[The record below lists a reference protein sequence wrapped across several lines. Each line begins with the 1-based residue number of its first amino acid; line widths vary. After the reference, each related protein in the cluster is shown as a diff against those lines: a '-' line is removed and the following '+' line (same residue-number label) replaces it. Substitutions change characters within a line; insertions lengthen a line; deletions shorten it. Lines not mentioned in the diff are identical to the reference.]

1 MRTGIVSPL
10 RHVHLHVCS
19 SLLSLYFS
27 PMDLMT
33 IVPPAALANKI
44 LLAGVLGGII
54 GIERLMGDHPA
65 GIRTCVLICVSSC
78 LFTIV
83 STLAFAQAETA
94 RIASEVVVGV
104 GFIGGGCLLRAN
116 NHVHGL
122 TTAATIWTVA
132 AIGMTV
138 GVGMYGLAIFA
149 CLFSLAVL
157 LVLAP
162 ISKWME
168 RSFGDAMSASS
179 ENFALG
185 SGVTGVRSK
194 GKK

>member
-1 MRTGIVSPL
+1 M
-10 RHVHLHVCS
+10 
-19 SLLSLYFS
+19 LL
-27 PMDLMT
+27 
-33 IVPPAALANKI
+33 IPAPALANKI
-44 LLAGVLGGII
+44 ILAGILGGII

-83 STLAFAQAETA
+83 SVMAFATAETA
-94 RIASEVVVGV
+94 RIASEIVVGV

-138 GVGMYGLAIFA
+138 GVGMYGLAVFA

-157 LVLAP
+157 LILAP

-168 RSFGDAMSASS
+168 RMFGTNTMATSE
-179 ENFALG
+179 ENFVPSDPLA
-185 SGVTGVRSK
+185 SISTHPAKSRRK
-194 GKK
+194 

>member
-1 MRTGIVSPL
+1 MDYM
-10 RHVHLHVCS
+10 
-19 SLLSLYFS
+19 LL
-27 PMDLMT
+27 
-33 IVPPAALANKI
+33 IPAPALANKI
-44 LLAGVLGGII
+44 ILAGILGGII

-83 STLAFAQAETA
+83 SVMAFATAETA
-94 RIASEVVVGV
+94 RIASEIVVGV

-138 GVGMYGLAIFA
+138 GVGMYGLAVFA

-157 LVLAP
+157 LILAP

-168 RSFGDAMSASS
+168 RMFGTNTMATSE
-179 ENFALG
+179 ENFVPSDPLA
-185 SGVTGVRSK
+185 SISTHPAKSRRK
-194 GKK
+194 

>member
-1 MRTGIVSPL
+1 
-10 RHVHLHVCS
+10 
-19 SLLSLYFS
+19 
-27 PMDLMT
+27 MT
-33 IVPPAALANKI
+33 IIPPAALANKI
-44 LLAGVLGGII
+44 LLAGALGGII

-65 GIRTCVLICVSSC
+65 GIRTCVLISVSSC

-83 STLAFAQAETA
+83 STLAFNQAETA

-138 GVGMYGLAIFA
+138 GVGMFGLAIFA

-168 RSFGDAMSASS
+168 RSFGDAISASS
-179 ENFALG
+179 ENFAPG
-185 SGVTGVRSK
+185 SGVTIGRSK
-194 GKK
+194 GRK

>member
-1 MRTGIVSPL
+1 
-10 RHVHLHVCS
+10 
-19 SLLSLYFS
+19 
-27 PMDLMT
+27 MDLMLL
-33 IVPPAALANKI
+33 IPAPMLANKI
-44 LLAGVLGGII
+44 MLAGVLGGLI

-83 STLAFAQAETA
+83 SIMAFSQAETA
-94 RIASEVVVGV
+94 RIASEIVVGV

-138 GVGMYGLAIFA
+138 GVGMYGLAVFT

-168 RSFGDAMSASS
+168 RSFGTAMASS
-179 ENFALG
+179 EESFAPTQP
-185 SGVTGVRSK
+185 SSK
-194 GKK
+194 GRRG